1 MSMLSKMLSKRA
13 VNEKFAAITL
23 DALRRMT
30 REAPKNK
37 PIVWIHDYHLMVAA
51 NTIRQVQNHI
61 VLHTID
67 KQCKSKKVVLNK

>member
-1 MSMLSKMLSKRA
+1 MMSMLSKISSKRA

-51 NTIRQVQNHI
+51 NTIRQVRNYM
-61 VLHTID
+61 VLLTID
-67 KQCKSKKVVLNK
+67 KQ

>member
-1 MSMLSKMLSKRA
+1 MSKLSKMLSKRA

-51 NTIRQVQNHI
+51 NTIRQVRCYI
-61 VLHTID
+61 ALYTIN
-67 KQCKSKKVVLNK
+67 QKVVLNK